1 MKMNKIFLVDVK
13 IINNKLNQSFAY
25 MIDSILYKK
34 IAYGD
39 LVLVEFNNKFEVA
52 MIESKKIVDKKPSF
66 KINEVFAILKNN
78 RINKRQEDMIN
89 KLENKLFLK
98 KEEVINLVM
107 NKNEV
112 FNTKLILSIKE
123 ESNDLSFEIIK
134 KKYFKKA
141 TIAYKKIDKEDRKI
155 IKELLKKNILEIS
168 LDEEVKYIRVF
179 KLDDENKFFIKKD
192 FLKNY
197 EISNYKFDKLKKEG
211 RILETSIE
219 DYKYK
224 GVDEN
229 KKEEI
234 KLTDYQEE
242 KLLQIKENIDKKPIL
257 LHGVTGSGKTSLFIK
272 MIEEQLI
279 INKKVLVLVPEITL
293 IVQMVEDL
301 KKHFGDVC
309 GIFNNSLTAK
319 QKNNFIKK
327 IKNDDLQI
335 IISTRSGIFL
345 DIEDLSLVIV
355 DEEHDSSYK
364 QNFYPFYHVDD
375 MIDYWES
382 RKIKIILSSATPRI
396 ISYTKAKR
404 GLYSLITM
412 TKRYNDYSL
421 PKLMF
426 KTYDRDNL
434 IDEEF
439 VSKIKEVLNK
449 KENSLILF
457 NIKGYASS
465 IECPSCGN
473 VEMCPTCNM
482 PLKYYKSTRSASC
495 NYCDYKIHNYISCT
509 KCNNSKMV
517 LIGLGIEKVQEEL
530 EKYFP
535 NQILRVDSKVAKTK
549 EKVNSIIKEFNSS
562 TSKIL
567 IGTQIVAK
575 GLNLKNL
582 NQVIVL
588 NLDNMLFFNDFNSH
602 EKAYQLLEQ
611 VSGRSGR
618 SKEDGEVIVY
628 TNHSD
633 DIIYKAAFNHDYTM
647 FYNHEMEN
655 RKLQK
660 VLPYYFMCQIEF
672 RSKFVYK
679 YEDEIL
685 KMRNNLEKKGL
696 IITKIVQP
704 YLEKIGEEKR
714 LKLYVKYKKENIKEI
729 LLEELKKTNIPKSDI
744 LIDLNIE
751 NYGL

>member
-13 IINNKLNQSFAY
+13 IINNKLNQSFTY

-52 MIESKKIVDKKPSF
+52 IIENKKITDNKPSF

-78 RINKRQEDMIN
+78 RINKRQEQMIN
-89 KLENKLFLK
+89 NLEKKLFLT

-112 FNTKLILSIKE
+112 FNIKLILSIKKD
-123 ESNDLSFEIIK
+123 SNDLSFEILK
-134 KKYFKKA
+134 KKYFKEEK
-141 TIAYKKIDKEDRKI
+141 IAYKKIEKEDRKT
-155 IKELLKKNILEIS
+155 IKELLKQGVLEIS
-168 LDEEVKYIRVF
+168 LDEEIKYIKVF
-179 KLDDENKFFIKKD
+179 KLDDENKLFIKKD

-197 EISNYKFDKLKKEG
+197 NITNYKFEKLKKEG

-224 GVDEN
+224 EFDEN

-234 KLTDYQEE
+234 KLTNYQEE
-242 KLLQIKENIDKKPIL
+242 KLLQIQENIDEKPIL

-272 MIEEQLI
+272 MIEEQLSSD
-279 INKKVLVLVPEITL
+279 KKVLVLVPEITL

-301 KKHFGDVC
+301 KKYFGDVC
-309 GIFNNSLTAK
+309 GVFNNSLTAK

-327 IKNDDLQI
+327 IKNNDLKI

-345 DIEDLSLVIV
+345 DIENLGLVIV

-382 RKIKIILSSATPRI
+382 QKVKIILSSATPRM

-404 GLYSLITM
+404 GLYTLISM

-421 PKLMF
+421 PKLIF

-434 IDEEF
+434 INDDF
-439 VSKIKEVLNK
+439 IKDIQKVLDK

-457 NIKGYASS
+457 NVKGYASS

-473 VEMCPTCNM
+473 VEICPTCNM
-482 PLKYYKSTRSASC
+482 PLKYYKSSKSASC
-495 NYCDYKIHNYISCT
+495 NYCDYKIQNYKSCS

-535 NQILRVDSKVAKTK
+535 NKILRVDSKVAKTK
-549 EKVNSIIKEFNSS
+549 EKVNSIIKDFNSS

-575 GLNLKNL
+575 GLNFKNL

-618 SKEDGEVIVY
+618 NKEDGEVIIY

-633 DIIYKAAFNHDYTM
+633 DIIYKAAIEHDYGM

-660 VLPYYFMCQIEF
+660 VLPYYFIAQIEF

-685 KMRNNLEKKGL
+685 KIKANLEKKGL
-696 IITKIVQP
+696 IVTKVVQP

-714 LKLYVKYKKENIKEI
+714 LKLYVKYKKEDIKEI
-729 LLEELKKTNIPKSDI
+729 FLEEVKKTNISKSDI